1 MTLELT
7 LDMLIAVT
15 LRVGAL
21 FVMGFIFSALLRR
34 SSAEHRH
41 FMWVMV
47 LIGSLIIPV
56 FVLNGLSIL
65 LPIMR
70 EAQRIDRTQITSGI
84 LIPPNQA
91 LSADVSSSTI
101 DTENS
106 PPVTRHEAQISADS
120 ISTLRQP
127 TLDSMPLSRV
137 SQLFGVWLM
146 WGAGAV
152 MVLAHAIRQVVV
164 VRKITKRSTPLTDG
178 KWLSLCAEIKDQLH
192 LTRPVTLEQS
202 HEIQSPIAYGIW
214 RVVIILPVSSMGWT
228 DHQWRMVLLH
238 ELHHVSR
245 RDTLVNWLALIV
257 CAVHWFNPLAW
268 VASWQLTL
276 EAEQATDERVLNGG
290 IKKADYA
297 ELLLEIARSTA
308 YSQTK
313 IHGGV
318 SMIHGSQIV
327 KRMRAIVENNQPFR
341 PLSVNQRGLSMLVV
355 ILFVFLLGGIR
366 TLDVYAQTRT
376 LSLAIPD
383 TMIPLF
389 RDVVVPNFQEAH
401 PNVYVEIRTI
411 NIDIYLDLELPPSTD
426 ELEDYINAANQLVT
440 TADVHFLPP
449 YLLSP
454 ELTRA
459 GYFLDM
465 SPLVEADADLSP
477 DDFILPIDEAFAW
490 DGGLWALPVIATPVV
505 MVYDPA
511 AFDALG
517 LNYPTENWTFADYAF
532 AAEQLSNTYA
542 PAMQVTPVDVPA
554 LFRIFSGQS
563 FFDDNFPS
571 QPDFVSPALVEL
583 VGQWTDLERE
593 GIVTSGFTEYAPIR
607 LARISEL
614 VDQDLNGVLLAGKAS
629 ADVYSV
635 AISSG
640 TDDPETAYELARYL
654 TTVPELT
661 AQIPSAM
668 SVRYSLQSQNEDSRW
683 SLPETALALRQRALE
698 NAVMPADLQF
708 GFYLQGALTSIA
720 QGASVEVALQS
731 AQQLAQDNLAQI
743 ASLQGNEQIVVAPVE
758 IPTDFG
764 GTSIKF
770 GLFTGTQFFNRA
782 QWEDVIEAFVA
793 SDAGID
799 QIELNFIAPMEGY
812 WDEIPRNDCI
822 FGYDYKQYDNADLL
836 VLDPLLDADASF
848 DPADVVG
855 DVMLEMQRDGNTY
868 ALPVAVFPQALRY
881 NPDLFL
887 EANIPA
893 PDGTW
898 TVNEFIDALQQL
910 TSVYDGAPLYFD
922 LNYSTPWELLMAGF
936 GAAPVDYSTEPP
948 TLHLTDPD
956 VIDAIR
962 QVLDLAKSG
971 LIDYQTMATF
981 FGVGIGTLIPANA
994 PMVSDQLN
1002 SSLIDRA
1009 SMGYELTTFPLGSDN
1024 TPISFYT
1031 NSSFIFSDAP
1041 YPEACY
1047 RWLREITRH
1056 PELFEAMPAYHS
1068 MIDNP
1073 VTSAVH
1079 GETEIATFRRFADM
1093 MESPDR
1099 VFIRSYGL
1107 GIGVSL
1113 FMNRAFDRYVLEDAD
1128 LEAEL
1133 ALAQELT
1140 LAYQDCS
1147 PGRNANLLE
1156 CLLEVDPTIRDNI
1169 EARILGDQ

>member
-1 MTLELT
+1 MNPELT
-7 LDMLIAVT
+7 LDMLVAVT

-21 FVMGFIFSALLRR
+21 FVVGFGFSVLLRR

-41 FMWVMV
+41 FVWVLV
-47 LIGSLIIPV
+47 LVGSLLMPV
-56 FVLNGLSIL
+56 FILYGLSIS
-65 LPIMR
+65 LPIIR
-70 EAQRIDRTQITSGI
+70 EAPRINHTQITSR
-84 LIPPNQA
+84 LSLPANHE
-91 LSADVSSSTI
+91 LSADVSASRI
-101 DTENS
+101 DTESS
-106 PPVTRHEAQISADS
+106 PPVTRNVPHVSAE
-120 ISTLRQP
+120 IVSTPRQSGIESVP
-127 TLDSMPLSRV
+127 SRV
-137 SQLFGVWLM
+137 RRLPLVWLI
-146 WGAGAV
+146 WVAGAV

-164 VRKITKRSTPLTDG
+164 LRNIIKRSSPITDEN
-178 KWLSLCAEIKDQLH
+178 WLALCAEISRRLH
-192 LTRPVTLEQS
+192 LNRPVTLVQS
-202 HEIQSPIAYGIW
+202 HETQSPIAYGIW
-214 RVVIILPVSSMGWT
+214 RVVIVLPVASRGWT
-228 DHQWRMVLLH
+228 DHQWHMVLLH

-276 EAEQATDERVLNGG
+276 EAEQATDERVLNDG

-297 ELLLEIARSTA
+297 EFLLEIARSTA
-308 YSQTK
+308 YVQTK
-313 IHGGV
+313 IPGVV

-355 ILFVFLLGGIR
+355 ILLVFLLGGIR
-366 TLDVYAQTRT
+366 TIEVYAQTRT

-383 TMIPLF
+383 TMFPIF
-389 RDVVVPNFQEAH
+389 RDVVIPNFQESH
-401 PNVYVEIRTI
+401 PDVYVEIRTI
-411 NIDIYLDLELPPSTD
+411 SIDLYQDLELPPNTD
-426 ELEDYINAANQLVT
+426 ELEDYVDAANQLVT
-440 TADVHFLPP
+440 IADVHFLLP

-454 ELTRA
+454 EITRA

-465 SPLVEADADLSP
+465 SPLVDADADLSP
-477 DDFILPIDEAFAW
+477 DDFMMPIDEAFAW

-505 MVYDPA
+505 LVYDPA
-511 AFDALG
+511 AFDAVG
-517 LNYPTENWTFADYAF
+517 LNYPTESWTFADYAF
-532 AAEQLSNTYA
+532 AAEQLSNTYT
-542 PAMQVTPVDVPA
+542 PAMQVTPVDLPA
-554 LFRIFSGQS
+554 LFRIFTNEP
-563 FFDDNFPS
+563 FFDDRFPS
-571 QPDFVSPALVEL
+571 QPDFASSPLTEL
-583 VGQWTDLERE
+583 VGRWADLERE
-593 GIVTSGFTEYAPIR
+593 GIVTSGFTEHAPMR
-607 LARISEL
+607 FARISEL
-614 VDQDLNGVLLAGKAS
+614 VDQDLSGVLLSGQAS

-640 TDDPETAYELARYL
+640 TDDPESAYELAHYL
-654 TTVPELT
+654 TTVPELSGL
-661 AQIPSAM
+661 IPAAM
-668 SVRYSLQSQNEDSRW
+668 SVRYSLQNQNEDGRW
-683 SLPETALALRQRALE
+683 SLPETALALRQQALE
-698 NAVMPADLQF
+698 NVLSPADLQF

-731 AQQLAQDNLAQI
+731 AQQLAQDNLTQI

-770 GLFTGTQFFNRA
+770 GLFTGSTQFSNRA
-782 QWEDVIEAFVA
+782 QWEDVVGAFVA
-793 SDAGID
+793 SDAEID
-799 QIELNFIAPMEGY
+799 QIELNFIAPFEGY

-822 FGYDYKQYDNADLL
+822 FGYDYQIYDNEDLL
-836 VLDPLLDADASF
+836 VLDPLLDADATF

-868 ALPVAVFPQALRY
+868 AIPVAVFPQVLRY
-881 NPDLFL
+881 DPDLFL

-910 TSVYDGAPLYFD
+910 AGVNDGAQLYFE
-922 LNYSTPWELLMAGF
+922 LNYSTPWELLMAGY
-936 GAAPVDYSTEPP
+936 GAAPIDYSTEPP

-956 VIDAIR
+956 VVDAIR

-971 LIDYQTMATF
+971 LIDYQPMTTF
-981 FGVGIGTLIPANA
+981 FGNGPLIPADA
-994 PMVSDQLN
+994 PIVSDQLRN
-1002 SSLIDRA
+1002 SSTDRA

-1073 VTSAVH
+1073 VTEAVH

-1107 GIGVSL
+1107 GTGESM
-1113 FMNRAFDRYVLEDAD
+1113 FMTRAFDRYVLEDAD

-1140 LAYQDCS
+1140 LAYQACS
-1147 PGRNANLLE
+1147 PGRNINVLE
-1156 CLLEVDPTIRDNI
+1156 CLFEVDPTIRDNI
-1169 EARILGDQ
+1169 PARILGDQ